1 MTTPPTTTAAAA
13 ATRALA
19 LDLYAELRG
28 APGNLM
34 LSPYSIWTALA
45 MLVPGARG
53 PTRDQLADRLG
64 LADVSIL
71 TELVRVLATRAEPTA
86 QQRRMVAQGFLNA
99 DSLGFVFEVANQL
112 WIQSGYRITP
122 DYGIQL
128 TALFG
133 LDPAPVDFAGAP
145 DAAAAAINRWVGDRT
160 HGKIQHLVDGGGLG
174 PQLRAVLANAIY
186 FKASWGSEFRP
197 AATKP
202 GAFHLADGSS
212 ATVPLMRQVGPYPYA
227 EDADFTAVQ
236 LPYVQDAVAMVVLLP
251 KAAARADADR
261 ALALPR
267 LDALCSQLAFQ
278 QLDLTLP
285 RFRFESSHR
294 IAAALRAAGLDVAL
308 SAAADFSAISDEPGF
323 GIGEV
328 LHKTFIAV
336 DEQGTEAAAVT
347 AVMLAGSAAP
357 PKPRV
362 VRVDRPFYF
371 LIRDVPTGTALF
383 FGRVADPR

>member
-53 PTRDQLADRLG
+53 ATRDQLADRLG
-64 LADVSIL
+64 LADVSVL
-71 TELVRVLATRAEPTA
+71 TELVRVLATRAQPTA
-86 QQRRMVAQGFLNA
+86 QQLRMVEQGFLNA
-99 DSLGFVFEVANQL
+99 DSLGFMFEVANQL
-112 WIQSGYRITP
+112 WIQAGYRITP
-122 DYGIQL
+122 DYGIQVS
-128 TALFG
+128 ALFG
-133 LDPAPVDFAGAP
+133 VDPATADFAGAP
-145 DAAAAAINRWVGDRT
+145 DAAAAAINHWVGDRT
-160 HGKIQHLVDGGGLG
+160 HGKIQQIVDRGSIS
-174 PQLRAVLANAIY
+174 PSLRAVLANAIY
-186 FKASWGSEFRP
+186 FKASWGTEFP
-197 AATKP
+197 PHSTQP
-202 GAFHLADGSS
+202 GAFHLADGTT
-212 ATVPLMRQVGPYPYA
+212 ATVPLMRRIAPFAYA
-227 EDADFTAVQ
+227 EDADFTAIQ
-236 LPYVQDAVAMVVLLP
+236 LPYIQDAVAMVVLVP
-251 KAAARADADR
+251 KARALADADR

-267 LDALCSQLAFQ
+267 LDALCQRLAFA

-294 IAAALRAAGLDVAL
+294 IADALRAAGLDVVL
-308 SAAADFSAISDEPGF
+308 SSAADFSAISDEAGF